1 MVAIFSLAR
10 EFFLECCQVHQEG
23 PPIEAQDQQRV
34 PAAYRKLDLMMVMK
48 QEKEG
53 SSVKSDFSA
62 PCVLYEVLMVA
73 MAAVQT
79 RCVVLL
85 VLMAVF

>member
-1 MVAIFSLAR
+1 MPAIFSWAR
-10 EFFLECCQVHQEG
+10 DFVLGCCQVHQEG
-23 PPIEAQDQQRV
+23 PPIEAQGQRRV

-53 SSVKSDFSA
+53 SSVKSNFSA
-62 PCVLYEVLMVA
+62 PCVLYEVLMVV

-79 RCVVLL
+79 HCVVFL